1 MHSRDGLSR
10 PRNGRAGSAGARSVC
25 CATTRRVVFFFF
37 FQAED
42 GIRDK
47 LVTGVQTCA
56 LPISS
61 RPLNLPVPKSFRQ
74 AGALV
79 VDDRQAVGQL
89 EGFRHRQ
96 IQGPGGPWFGRR
108 GSPGLVSVHRLGPSP
123 GGSFFRLRRGDF
135 WAEVLLARNA
145 KDNRAR
151 AGLQLLLD
159 KGPHRQDIRFA
170 IARDIV
176 TQEIGVAKVV
186 VVLVQAISHAAK
198 AAQRF
203 EPLNDPR
210 LDTVA
215 RAFQLF
221 FLRAF
226 AAEAF
231 QLFVDGLFDLFGRV
245 PWPRGHLYLKDG
257 AQNQGLLLRSNV
269 LGDLLLVD
277 QLLVE
282 PARFPTAENRS
293 SQIHIGVTFRVDR
306 RGQPGHVDA
315 GQLDSVL
322 DYRAA
327 LGGDPGSGDV
337 GLWHLRSAFEPA
349 AGLLHEVLCRG
360 LVEVS
365 DNRQASV
372 AGRVVGLEKYLHV
385 FQLGRLD
392 VRVRTDHAGVVRMHG
407 WKQKVEKAF
416 FNDPIGLILDALPPL
431 IAHDV
436 LLVGEVGLVELVKQ
450 VAQAVRFEP

>member
-1 MHSRDGLSR
+1 M
-10 PRNGRAGSAGARSVC
+10 
-25 CATTRRVVFFFF
+25 
-37 FQAED
+37 
-42 GIRDK
+42 I
-47 LVTGVQTCA
+47 
-56 LPISS
+56 
-61 RPLNLPVPKSFRQ
+61 
-74 AGALV
+74 
-79 VDDRQAVGQL
+79 
-89 EGFRHRQ
+89 
-96 IQGPGGPWFGRR
+96 
-108 GSPGLVSVHRLGPSP
+108 
-123 GGSFFRLRRGDF
+123 
-135 WAEVLLARNA
+135 
-145 KDNRAR
+145 
-151 AGLQLLLD
+151 
-159 KGPHRQDIRFA
+159 
-170 IARDIV
+170 
-176 TQEIGVAKVV
+176 
-186 VVLVQAISHAAK
+186 VLVQAIGHAAK

-215 RAFQLF
+215 RALQLF

-245 PWPRGHLYLKDG
+245 PWPRGHLHLKDG

-282 PARFPTAENRS
+282 PARFPSPENRG

-306 RGQPGHVDA
+306 RGQPSHVDA

-322 DYRAA
+322 NDGAA
-327 LGGDPGSGDV
+327 LGGDPRSVDVNLGHVGSALERGEV
-337 GLWHLRSAFEPA
+337 
-349 AGLLHEVLCRG
+349 LLHEFLRRG

-365 DNRQASV
+365 DNRQAGV
-372 AGRVVGLEKYLHV
+372 VGRVVGLEKFLHV
-385 FQLGRLD
+385 VQLGRLD
-392 VRVRTDHAGVVRMHG
+392 VRVRTNHAGVVRMRA

-416 FNDPIGLILDALPPL
+416 FNDPIGLIFDALPPL

-436 LLVGEVGLVELVKQ
+436 LLVGEVGLVELVEQ